1 MAIANL
7 DNRASKLEESFEH
20 LKKQKE
26 IEERKAWRE
35 ANSVRLHWEMF
46 LRNHGPA
53 SIEFTDEDIDKYN
66 DKGEIRAAIACR
78 EMLQKV
84 LAKYDGWIVNY
95 EAMDET
101 EKAFAYLLEEFHAY
115 LDQYS
120 LFETDLEN
128 WQYKLGLDDSRPPFI
143 DLIKTIDEH
152 LGNSEWREV
161 CYLQE
166 RQDSMMEKLFEN
178 YEDGRA
184 RYLRYKA
191 EHPEKEEA

>member
-1 MAIANL
+1 VAIANL
-7 DNRASKLEESFEH
+7 DNRASKLEASFEH
-20 LKKQKE
+20 LRKQKE
-26 IEERKAWRE
+26 TEERKAWRE
-35 ANSVRLHWEMF
+35 ANSGRLHWEMF

-66 DKGEIRAAIACR
+66 DKGEIRAAIAYR

-115 LDQYS
+115 LDQYG
-120 LFETDLEN
+120 LLEMDLEH
-128 WQYKLGLDDSRPPFI
+128 WQYKLGLDESRPPFI

-161 CYLQE
+161 CCIQE